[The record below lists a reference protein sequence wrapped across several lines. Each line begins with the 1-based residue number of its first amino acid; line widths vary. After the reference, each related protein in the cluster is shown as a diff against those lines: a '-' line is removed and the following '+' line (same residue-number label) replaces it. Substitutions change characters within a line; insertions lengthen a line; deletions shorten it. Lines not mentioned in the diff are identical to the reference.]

1 MPLKEDKQHYQYLYI
16 ASLSQGGE
24 AIFKLTEWELD
35 VKGLDLEEIED
46 SIRSKERY
54 EAYYWTRTRV
64 SVSLGQEGTPYGSEA
79 DLSKQYAE
87 QLEKVR
93 NSKIKNGRKEEKIYE
108 DRFLKE
114 LKAHTISYCE
124 QNNLAIGVRTSK
136 NGNICL
142 YKDKNLLITFHF
154 KKNDEGATKTLFGM
168 HKDIESY
175 EKYKLWDIFYT
186 FEEKRGT
193 MAYDGRK
200 IIYSALDSSTLPFFN
215 KSKVNDKK
223 TKSSVRR
230 RSNIENTR

>member
-1 MPLKEDKQHYQYLYI
+1 MALKEDKQYYEYLYI
-16 ASLSQGGE
+16 GSLFQGGE
-24 AIFKLTEWELD
+24 PIFKLTEEELD
-35 VKGLDLEEIED
+35 LKGFDLEEIED
-46 SIRSKERY
+46 SIRSRERY
-54 EAYYWTRTRV
+54 DAYYWTRTRV
-64 SVSLGQEGTPYGSEA
+64 AIARGQEGTPYGSEA
-79 DLSKQYAE
+79 DISIEYAE

-93 NSKIKNGRKEEKIYE
+93 NSKIKNSRKEEKIYE

-142 YKDKNLLITFHF
+142 YKNDKLLITFFF
-154 KKNDEGATKTLFGM
+154 KKDDKGATKTLFGM
-168 HKDIESY
+168 YKDIEYY
-175 EKYKLWDIFYT
+175 EKYRLWDIFCT

-193 MAYDGRK
+193 MSYDGRK
-200 IIYSALDSSTLPFFN
+200 IIYSSLDSNTLPFFK

-230 RSNIENTR
+230 RNNIERTR